1 MLSGMDLSVAV
12 VQQLQEYEIEVF
24 GNNAGTT
31 PLLAALGL
39 PTFGFGFPNPPPL
52 SELPTF
58 TSQAVSTSLTSTP
71 FFNGP
76 ERSDSVALNTNF
88 VFGAVRQEQPVAR
101 AAMDHSMDS
110 SWCFGWLCV
119 CQMPVYNS
127 LWSLQTVCQHI
138 LMRKFYLSHLGIGQ
152 LCSFYTAR
160 YLCFLVHGN
169 WWMIFLAVAWSVAGM
184 EITFS
189 LPIS

>member
-1 MLSGMDLSVAV
+1 VFLSKELEEIFLCSDIMLSGMDLSVAV

-88 VFGAVRQEQPVAR
+88 VFGAVRQEQPWTIAWTVLDAL
-101 AAMDHSMDS
+101 D
-110 SWCFGWLCV
+110 GCV
-119 CQMPVYNS
+119 CAKCLCITHFDLCKPSVNTS
-127 LWSLQTVCQHI
+127 L
-138 LMRKFYLSHLGIGQ
+138 
-152 LCSFYTAR
+152 
-160 YLCFLVHGN
+160 
-169 WWMIFLAVAWSVAGM
+169 
-184 EITFS
+184 
-189 LPIS
+189 